1 MYFGEDDRKVVVLLI
16 GGTKKSQSTDINV
29 PRDTG
34 LNTWRR
40 DMPKK
45 KPTPYE
51 EGLHER
57 LKEPSYAAEYLNA
70 HLEDYDGHTV
80 EVFLLALRH
89 VAAAHGF
96 ATISKK
102 SDLGRE
108 SLYKTLSKS
117 GNPKIETLSKLL
129 NTMGLKLSVEPKLS
143 KKKRTA

>member
-1 MYFGEDDRKVVVLLI
+1 
-16 GGTKKSQSTDINV
+16 
-29 PRDTG
+29 
-34 LNTWRR
+34 
-40 DMPKK
+40 MPKK
-45 KPTPYE
+45 KTISYE
-51 EGLHER
+51 EGLQER
-57 LKEPSYAAEYLNA
+57 LKDPSYAAEYLNA

-129 NTMGLKLSVEPKLS
+129 HTMGLKLSVEPKLS